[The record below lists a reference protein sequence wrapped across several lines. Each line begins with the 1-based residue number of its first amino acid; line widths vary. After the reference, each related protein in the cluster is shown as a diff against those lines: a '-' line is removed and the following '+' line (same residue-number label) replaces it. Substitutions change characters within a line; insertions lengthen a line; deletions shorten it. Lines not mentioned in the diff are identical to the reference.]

1 MSTLRWIGFPVRL
14 IVAGVLVPSI
24 LVMYSIIIVVALVV
38 IPSGLTDVV
47 KDLQARL
54 RGVWDWVVNP

>member
-14 IVAGVLVPSI
+14 IVAGVLVPI
-24 LVMYSIIIVVALVV
+24 MLVVDSIIIVVALVV
-38 IPSGLTDVV
+38 IPSGLTDMV
-47 KDLQARL
+47 KDLQASL